1 MSANTMN
8 VGSQSPLSVD
18 SLGKGSPSHAINGNP
33 VIEHQV
39 SDSKCLYATPA
50 STVLDLCVWL
60 KLAGSNANLK
70 WHKLSLKGYA
80 VKFHSRVSWDGGAE
94 EAAVSLSLK
103 RSRAKRLTG
112 VAFKAVLR
120 HVIEALQA
128 SHKASLIDAVLYD
141 ALLEYKSENQHAPNE
156 GMQRNQIVG
165 LYGELVFMSW
175 LAEITNDPNK
185 AFDWWKGYDADE
197 KDFKNGGKWAVEVK
211 SSLALKRVYV
221 WINGLKQL
229 EKDGCQKLF
238 LCHLY
243 FDSGGGG
250 TRTLSDLADSI
261 RSSLNP
267 DRKSAFDR
275 ALLDAGYD
283 TTIGINYDELK
294 FMAPDW
300 TFFDPLQ
307 EGFPSVTTRSVSGDL
322 NLIRDLKY
330 KLKYSDIE
338 RFKVNRSVVADEVR
352 SL

>member
-1 MSANTMN
+1 MN
-8 VGSQSPLSVD
+8 
-18 SLGKGSPSHAINGNP
+18 
-33 VIEHQV
+33 
-39 SDSKCLYATPA
+39 
-50 STVLDLCVWL
+50 
-60 KLAGSNANLK
+60 
-70 WHKLSLKGYA
+70 
-80 VKFHSRVSWDGGAE
+80 
-94 EAAVSLSLK
+94 
-103 RSRAKRLTG
+103 
-112 VAFKAVLR
+112 
-120 HVIEALQA
+120 
-128 SHKASLIDAVLYD
+128 
-141 ALLEYKSENQHAPNE
+141 
-156 GMQRNQIVG
+156 
-165 LYGELVFMSW
+165 W
-175 LAEITNDPNK
+175 LAEITKDPNK
-185 AFDWWKGYDADE
+185 AFDWWKGYNADE
-197 KDFKNGGKWAVEVK
+197 KDFKNGGEWAVEVK

-250 TRTLSDLADSI
+250 ARTLSDLADSI

-307 EGFPSVTTRSVSGDL
+307 VGFPRVTTRSVSGDL
-322 NLIRDLKY
+322 NLISDLKY

-338 RFKVNRSVVADEVR
+338 RFKVDRSVVADAVR

>member
-1 MSANTMN
+1 MN
-8 VGSQSPLSVD
+8 ENAIDDSVQSPFSVD
-18 SLGKGSPSHAINGNP
+18 SLGKGSPSHSINGIP
-33 VIEHQV
+33 VIAHKV
-39 SDSKCLYATPA
+39 SDSMCLYATPA
-50 STVLDLCVWL
+50 TTVLDLCVWF
-60 KLAGSNANLK
+60 KLVGSDIDLK
-70 WHKLSLKGYA
+70 WSKLSLTGYA
-80 VKFHSRVSWDGGAE
+80 VKFHSRLSWDDGVEG
-94 EAAVSLSLK
+94 AAVSLSLK

-128 SHKASLIDAVLYD
+128 SHKASLIDTVLYD
-141 ALLEYKSENQHAPNE
+141 ALLEYKSENQHAPKE

-175 LAEITNDPNK
+175 LAEITKDPNK

-197 KDFKNGGKWAVEVK
+197 KDFKNGRKWAVEVK

-243 FDSGGGG
+243 FDSAGGA
-250 TRTLSDLADSI
+250 RTLSDLADSI

-267 DRKSAFDR
+267 DRKGAFDR
-275 ALLDAGYD
+275 ALLEAGYD

-300 TFFDPLQ
+300 TFFDPLE
-307 EGFPSVTTRSVSGDL
+307 EGFPSVTTRSASGDL
-322 NLIRDLKY
+322 ALIHDLKY
-330 KLKYSDIE
+330 KLRYSEIE
-338 RFKVNRSVVADEVR
+338 RFKVSRSVVADAVR